1 MLNRNPEPHHGSN
14 HHQMLTDGARAFFRQ
29 NMVAIKM
36 LMHLS
41 RSREDFKAKL
51 RSEYLGHPLQLGW

>member
-1 MLNRNPEPHHGSN
+1 
-14 HHQMLTDGARAFFRQ
+14 MLTDGARAFFRQ